1 MANLRLVLRGLL
13 RTPLFTGVAV
23 LSLALGIGA
32 NTAVFSLLDQ
42 VLLRTLPVKNPGEL
56 VYLYS
61 PSPRASS
68 WSGDEEGGPSF
79 NFPTFLALQKE
90 QTAFA
95 GLAGAFS
102 VRATLSYKNE
112 ASYGDARIVSGNY
125 FDLLG
130 VQPAIGRLL
139 IEDDDRVPAGR
150 PVAVLSYQYW
160 TLHFGSD
167 ISVLNQTMLVNG
179 SPLTV
184 VGVAERGFTGERVG
198 RPADVFVPIS
208 MKKAV
213 TPGWRGN
220 NDRADSWIALFARL
234 KRGVTRAHAESE
246 INILYHAQ
254 LDQDA
259 QLVHHPRSDFLNRFR
274 AMKIVLKPGQYGR
287 GGLRDRERQP
297 LLLLMGM
304 TGLVLL
310 IACTNVANLQLARGA
325 ARTREAAVRIALGE
339 SRARLIG
346 ELLFESCTISAAGGI
361 CGLIAAQS
369 TLRGIIAAI
378 PPLRELRQVL
388 TADLDGRVLLFCL
401 GVSAATGVLFG
412 LFPALQAAKID
423 LLSALKEQAGQLSAT
438 RSTNLFR
445 KVLVSVQVA
454 ISLLLL
460 ISAGLF
466 ARTLVKLTTVN
477 PGLQVDHLISFSV
490 VPKLSGYTNERAA
503 QLHDQLTDR
512 LAAIPGVKLV
522 TSTDTPPITGDTS
535 GTYIQVPGYKAG
547 SDDVISE
554 GYILCETAG
563 LGASYFA
570 TMGTQ
575 LLAGREFTRADNLG
589 TPKVAVVNEVF
600 AKHFFGGQNPIGRYI
615 DNSGKIDI
623 QIVGLVK
630 DARYDAMR
638 HAIPPLFFSP
648 IGQRNRWRE
657 FSVYLRTSI
666 DPAQL
671 APTIRREVRKLDPTM
686 PIGEISTAQTQ
697 IDRNIFDERLAATL
711 TSTFAGLATVLAAIG
726 IYGVLAFNVA
736 RRTRE
741 IGIRMALGAGP
752 GQVRSL
758 VGREMS
764 LMLAVGSVGGILA
777 AEATGRLIQSY
788 LYEMKAWDLSVY
800 IAAAVVLWSIAVGAA
815 YVPARRATSVDPMV
829 ALRCE

>member
-1 MANLRLVLRGLL
+1 VANVRVMLRGLA
-13 RTPLFTGVAV
+13 RAPLFTLIAI

-32 NTAVFSLLDQ
+32 NTAVFSLLDKA
-42 VLLRTLPVKNPGEL
+42 LLRTLPVKNPSEL

-61 PSPRASS
+61 PGPRASS

-79 NFPTFLALQKE
+79 NYPTFLALQKE

-95 GLAGAFS
+95 GLVGAFS
-102 VRATLSYKNE
+102 VRATLSYKND

-139 IEDDDRVPAGR
+139 IEDDDHVSGGR
-150 PVAVLSYQYW
+150 PVVVLSYQYW

-167 ISVLNQTMLVNG
+167 ISVLNQTMIVNG

-184 VGVAERGFTGERVG
+184 VGVAQSGFTGERVG

-213 TPGWRGN
+213 TPGWRGD
-220 NDRADSWIALFARL
+220 NDRGDSWITLFARL
-234 KRGVTRAHAESE
+234 KPGVTRERAESE
-246 INILYHAQ
+246 INIPYHAQ
-254 LDQDA
+254 LEQDA
-259 QLVHHPRSDFLNRFR
+259 QLVHHPRSDFLNRFP
-274 AMKIVLKPGQYGR
+274 AMKIVLKPGQHGR
-287 GGLRDRERQP
+287 GGPRDRERRP

-310 IACTNVANLQLARGA
+310 IACANVANLQLARGA
-325 ARTREAAVRIALGE
+325 ARTREVAVRIALGE

-346 ELLFESCTISAAGGI
+346 DLLFESCTISAAGGV
-361 CGLIAAQS
+361 CGLIAAKW

-401 GVSAATGVLFG
+401 GISAATGVLFG

-423 LLSALKEQAGQLSAT
+423 LLSALKEQGGQLSST
-438 RSTNLFR
+438 RSSNLFR

-454 ISLLLL
+454 VSVLLL

-466 ARTLVKLTTVN
+466 ARTLVKLTTIN
-477 PGLQVDHLISFSV
+477 PGFQMDHLVSFSV

-503 QLHDQLTDR
+503 QLHERLTDR
-512 LAAIPGVKLV
+512 LGAIPGVKLV

-535 GTYIQVPGYKAG
+535 GTYIQVPGYKEG

-570 TMGTQ
+570 TMGTP

-589 TPKVAVVNEVF
+589 TPKVVVVNEAF

-615 DNSGKIDI
+615 DNSGKLDI

-671 APTIRREVRKLDPTM
+671 APTIRGEVRKLDPTM
-686 PIGEISTAQTQ
+686 PIGEISSAQTQ

-711 TSTFAGLATVLAAIG
+711 TSAFAGLATVLAAIG
-726 IYGVLAFNVA
+726 IFGVLAFNVA

-741 IGIRMALGAGP
+741 IGIRMALGAEP
-752 GQVRSL
+752 GRIRGLVVRE
-758 VGREMS
+758 VI
-764 LMLAVGSVGGILA
+764 LMLAIGSLA
-777 AEATGRLIQSY
+777 GMGAAAVTGRLIESY
-788 LYEMKAWDLSVY
+788 LYQMKAWDPLVY
-800 IAAAVVLWSIAVGAA
+800 GSAGVVLWAIAVGAA
-815 YVPARRATSVDPMV
+815 YVPARRATRVDPMV
-829 ALRCE
+829 ALRWE

>member
-1 MANLRLVLRGLL
+1 MIVRGLA
-13 RTPLFTGVAV
+13 RTPLFSSVAV

-32 NTAVFSLLDQ
+32 NTAVFSLIDQ
-42 VLLRTLPVKNPGEL
+42 VLLRTLPVKNPSGL
-56 VYLYS
+56 VYLFS
-61 PSPRASS
+61 PGPRASS
-68 WSGDEEGGPSF
+68 SSGDEESASF
-79 NFPTFLALQKE
+79 NYPTFAALQKE
-90 QTAFA
+90 QTAFV

-102 VRATLSYKNE
+102 TRSTLSYKND
-112 ASYGDARIVSGNY
+112 ASYGDVRIVSGNY
-125 FDLLG
+125 FDVLG

-139 IEDDDRVPAGR
+139 FEDDDQVPGGR
-150 PVAVLSYQYW
+150 AVAVLSYQYW

-167 ISVLNQTMLVNG
+167 ISVLNQTMIVNG

-184 VGVAERGFTGERVG
+184 VGVAPRGFTGERVG

-208 MKKAV
+208 MKKV
-213 TPGWRGN
+213 ITPGWRGD
-220 NDRADSWIALFARL
+220 NDRGDSWITLFARL
-234 KRGVTRAHAESE
+234 KPGVTRERAESE

-254 LDQDA
+254 LEQDA
-259 QLVHHPRSDFLNRFR
+259 QLVHHPRNDFLNRFR

-287 GGLRDRERQP
+287 GGLRDRERPP

-310 IACTNVANLQLARGA
+310 IACANVANLQLARGA
-325 ARTREAAVRIALGE
+325 VRAREVAIRIALGE

-346 ELLFESCTISAAGGI
+346 ELLFESCTIAAVGGL
-361 CGLIAAQS
+361 CGLIAAQW

-388 TADLDGRVLLFCL
+388 TADLDGSVLIFCL
-401 GVSAATGVLFG
+401 GVSIATGIMFG

-423 LLSALKEQAGQLSAT
+423 VLSALKEQAGQLSSN
-438 RSTNLFR
+438 RSANQFR

-454 ISLLLL
+454 ISILLL
-460 ISAGLF
+460 ISAALF
-466 ARTLVKLTTVN
+466 ARTLLKLTTIHPGFQVN
-477 PGLQVDHLISFSV
+477 HLVSFSV
-490 VPKLSGYTNERAA
+490 MPKLSGYTNDRAA
-503 QLHDQLTDR
+503 QLHDQLTER

-535 GTYIQVPGYKAG
+535 GTYIQVPGYTAG

-563 LGASYFA
+563 LGSSYFA
-570 TMGTQ
+570 TMGTP
-575 LLAGREFTRADNLG
+575 LLVGREFTRADNLG
-589 TPKVAVVNEVF
+589 TPKVAVVNEAF

-615 DNSGKIDI
+615 NNSGKLDI

-638 HAIPPLFFSP
+638 HTTPPLFFSP
-648 IGQRNRWRE
+648 IGQRNRWGG
-657 FSVYLRTSI
+657 FSIYLRTSI
-666 DPAQL
+666 DPEQV
-671 APTIRREVRKLDPTM
+671 APAIRREVRKLDPTM
-686 PIGEISTAQTQ
+686 PIGEISTVQLQ

-711 TSTFAGLATVLAAIG
+711 TSAFAGLATVLAAIG

-758 VGREMS
+758 IVREMF
-764 LMLAVGSVGGILA
+764 LMLAIGSVVGIGA
-777 AEATGRLIQSY
+777 ASATSRLIQTY
-788 LYEMKAWDLSVY
+788 LYQTKAGDFIVYVLSS
-800 IAAAVVLWSIAVGAA
+800 VVLLVIGMLAA
-815 YVPARRATSVDPMV
+815 YIPVRRATSVDPMV